1 MTIVVFLGP
10 TLPRAEAADLLPAT
24 YLPPA
29 RQGDIYRAVRALHP
43 TAIGLIDGRF
53 LDTGAV
59 WHREILWALSQ
70 GVHVLG
76 AASMGALRAAE
87 LAPFGMRGIGQ
98 VFAAYR
104 DGHWP
109 GDANP
114 FEDDDEVAVIHA
126 PPEAGGAALSDA
138 MVDLRATLD
147 AAATAGAVADTD
159 RRLLTDALKRRHFPE
174 RSIAALQAEAARL
187 LAPAAARRLTEWL
200 PGNTV
205 SLKRLDAI
213 AMLEAM
219 RTLTAPFVPD
229 FVMHQPLFWRRFVAA
244 EADAL
249 DPSERRVLDRL
260 RRDPD
265 AWHACARAA
274 LGRLSP
280 PAPGQPEAETPPH
293 RALGQLR
300 RERGLW
306 RRDDL
311 VAWMEANALDEAG
324 LTRLLRREDELNS
337 TAAEE
342 TPRLARAMID
352 HLRLTGA
359 FPALLPDTAGKP
371 Q

>member
-1 MTIVVFLGP
+1 MSAVVFLGP

-29 RQGDIYRAVRALHP
+29 RQGDIYRAVRALRP
-43 TAIGLIDGRF
+43 AAIGLIDGRF

-70 GVHVLG
+70 GIHVLG

-109 GDANP
+109 GDPNP

-126 PPEAGGAALSDA
+126 PQEAGGAALSDA

-147 AAATAGAVADTD
+147 AAAAAGAVSDAD

-174 RSIAALQAEAARL
+174 RSITALHAEATRL
-187 LAPAAARRLTEWL
+187 LDPEAARRLTAWL
-200 PGNTV
+200 RGNAA

-249 DPSERRVLDRL
+249 DPSERRALDRL

-265 AWHACARAA
+265 AWHTCARAA

-280 PAPGQPEAETPPH
+280 PAPSQPAETPPH
-293 RALGQLR
+293 RALGRLR

-311 VAWMEANALDEAG
+311 VAWTEANALDEAG
-324 LTRLLRREDELNS
+324 LARLLRREDELDS
-337 TAAEE
+337 VAAEE
-342 TPRLARAMID
+342 TPGLLRAMVD
-352 HLRLTGA
+352 DLRLTGA
-359 FPALLPDTAGKP
+359 FPALSRDTAGSP

>member
-1 MTIVVFLGP
+1 
-10 TLPRAEAADLLPAT
+10 
-24 YLPPA
+24 
-29 RQGDIYRAVRALHP
+29 
-43 TAIGLIDGRF
+43 
-53 LDTGAV
+53 
-59 WHREILWALSQ
+59 
-70 GVHVLG
+70 
-76 AASMGALRAAE
+76 
-87 LAPFGMRGIGQ
+87 

-109 GDANP
+109 GDPNP

-126 PPEAGGAALSDA
+126 PPEAGGAPLSDA

-147 AAATAGAVADTD
+147 AAASAGAVADAD

-174 RSIAALQAEAARL
+174 RSIAALHAEATRL
-187 LAPAAARRLTEWL
+187 LDPQAARRLTAWL

-205 SLKRLDAI
+205 ALKRLDAI

-219 RTLTAPFVPD
+219 HTLTAPFVPD
-229 FVMHQPLFWRRFVAA
+229 FVMQQPLFWRRFVAA

-265 AWHACARAA
+265 AWQACARAA
-274 LGRLSP
+274 IGRL
-280 PAPGQPEAETPPH
+280 PARDRPEAAPETPPH
-293 RALGQLR
+293 RALGRLR

-324 LTRLLRREDELNS
+324 LARLLRREDELDGM
-337 TAAEE
+337 AAEE
-342 TPRLARAMID
+342 TPELLRAMID

-359 FPALLPDTAGKP
+359 FPALLRDTAGRA